1 MNIKSIKEFFR
12 PTKVKI
18 LILVSFIVLFLSQM
32 IFNFSTFCIRY
43 PSPTLI
49 IFDIL
54 LKYLYRNDFIY
65 AIFLIVYYLLSCL
78 IVYFYNYFERSKHGF
93 IGLIFTAGI
102 ILILFIPISANN
114 VCVPPLSKLIKSEIE
129 YNYWYFEGRCNELC
143 EDKNLIGYCTY
154 YFGKNKSGITDLNED
169 NQKNSL
175 VLVGAQNWPACESR
189 IYCFLTVPC
198 KKLGS
203 TQSEVME
210 QCAKLLCQNY
220 LENESNITLASKAV
234 LKEIIESDNLNEC
247 NFVSIPDKNNWHR
260 RFFPEYVC
268 EKYINSCS
276 NLDKEG
282 GTYYLTGDIINSTNI
297 SCINIKESNIILDC
311 RGHIIDGNQR
321 GIFAKDVNNIT
332 IKNCIISRCSNALY
346 LVDVTNS
353 KIFNL
358 TFRNNGRGIFLDNSD
373 NCSIEKVKITNC
385 TYVGI
390 HFSNIYNSEIKD
402 SYMSNCFKAIILEP
416 AREFRMKTH
425 NKIHNNYIYNNS
437 WGMVFSTAFV
447 YHTGDIIY
455 GNIFNNTNNVDTLCP
470 ADWIGVS
477 ESWNTTKEKGGGN
490 YWGNPNGTGY
500 SDTCEDLDKDGF
512 CDKEYILTSEN
523 IDYLPLS
530 KEYLAKKSE

>member
-1 MNIKSIKEFFR
+1 M
-12 PTKVKI
+12 
-18 LILVSFIVLFLSQM
+18 
-32 IFNFSTFCIRY
+32 
-43 PSPTLI
+43 
-49 IFDIL
+49 
-54 LKYLYRNDFIY
+54 
-65 AIFLIVYYLLSCL
+65 
-78 IVYFYNYFERSKHGF
+78 
-93 IGLIFTAGI
+93 
-102 ILILFIPISANN
+102 
-114 VCVPPLSKLIKSEIE
+114 
-129 YNYWYFEGRCNELC
+129 C

-154 YFGKNKSGITDLNED
+154 YFGKNKLGITDLNED

-276 NLDKEG
+276 NLDKDG

-385 TYVGI
+385 TRDGIWIFVGGNNKI
-390 HFSNIYNSEIKD
+390 KNCCINNSHT
-402 SYMSNCFKAIILEP
+402 AIILGPEV
-416 AREFRMKTH
+416 KD
-425 NKIHNNYIYNNS
+425 NKIYNNHIYNNTV
-437 WGMVFSTAFV
+437 GILFRTAFSFISN
-447 YHTGDIIY
+447 HEIY
-455 GNIFNNTNNVDTLCP
+455 GNIFNNTHNAEAFWEKKEWGIITKNF
-470 ADWIGVS
+470 
-477 ESWNTTKEKGGGN
+477 WNTTKEKGGGN

-530 KEYLAKKSE
+530 KEYLTKKAE